1 MISGIIGKVTN
12 LEGQRADIL
21 SGSLIFS
28 VFLPNL
34 VAQEIK
40 VGEKKT
46 FYTYL
51 SLSDKGVELFGFINP
66 EDVATFRLL
75 LTVSGVGPKMALRI
89 FDSQKGEK
97 IQAAI
102 DRADV
107 DFFTQIK
114 GLGKK
119 TAQRIV
125 VDLKA
130 VFERKKEEEEKTFWE
145 KESLLAN
152 ALAQLGFDKREVKE
166 VLVSLP
172 AGLGTDEEKVAWAL
186 NFLSKNKHGEQTG

>member
-1 MISGIIGKVTN
+1 MISGIIGKIIN
-12 LEGQRADIL
+12 LDGQRVDLL
-21 SGSLIFS
+21 SGSIIFS
-28 VFLPNL
+28 IFLPKL
-34 VAQEIK
+34 IAADLK
-40 VGEKKT
+40 VGEEKT

-51 SLSDKGVELFGFINP
+51 SLNDKGVELFGFNSFD
-66 EDVATFRLL
+66 EVATFRLL

-89 FDSQKGEK
+89 FDSQKGEA
-97 IQAAI
+97 IQVAI

-152 ALAQLGFDKREVKE
+152 ALKQLGFDRKEIKE
-166 VLVSLP
+166 VLTSLP
-172 AGLGTDEEKVAWAL
+172 AGFETDEEKVTWAL
-186 NFLSKNKHGEQTG
+186 NFLLKSKNGERTE